1 MLKAILFDFGQTL
14 VNSADGFKAAEK
26 EAKDNLF
33 ADLGSDQVPW
43 DLFVGEYRKVRKA
56 FHQQSNFSR
65 PAIWQAVY
73 NKFELKPDPDQL
85 QEWENHYW
93 EQVKALTT
101 PFPETLDVMEKLN
114 QQYQLGLIT
123 NTQGQKRTGTH
134 RIALFPELEQF
145 FEVIVVA
152 GEDGIPPKPD
162 PMPFRKCLDAMNL
175 AAKEVVYVG
184 DDWRIDICGAR
195 DAGIQPIWLQHHSVK
210 RNWPA
215 VGPFDPTITSLNQLM
230 SKL

>member
-1 MLKAILFDFGQTL
+1 MIRAILFDFGQTL

-26 EAKDNLF
+26 ETKENLF
-33 ADLGSDQVPW
+33 AELGSDQVPW
-43 DLFVGEYRKVRKA
+43 DLFVNEYRKVRKA

-65 PAIWQAVY
+65 PAIWKAVY
-73 NKFELKPDPDQL
+73 NKFERMPDPDQL
-85 QEWENHYW
+85 QEWETHYW
-93 EQVKALTT
+93 EQVKALTI

-114 QQYQLGLIT
+114 QHYRLGLIT
-123 NTQGQKRTGTH
+123 NTQGQKSANTH

-152 GEDGIPPKPD
+152 GEDGVPPKPD
-162 PMPFRKCLDAMNL
+162 PMPFRKCLDAMSI
-175 AAKEVVYVG
+175 AARESVYVG

-195 DAGIQPIWLQHHSVK
+195 DAGLQPVWLQHHSVK

-215 VGPFDPTITSLNQLM
+215 VEPFTPTITSLDQLM
-230 SKL
+230 STL